1 MIVNKRDQRSMLSL
15 SRSLFSQKSSIID
28 AWRQGHKYA
37 SIRTF
42 SLARTSLTGTK
53 VIQKA

>member
-42 SLARTSLTGTK
+42 NLARTSLTETK